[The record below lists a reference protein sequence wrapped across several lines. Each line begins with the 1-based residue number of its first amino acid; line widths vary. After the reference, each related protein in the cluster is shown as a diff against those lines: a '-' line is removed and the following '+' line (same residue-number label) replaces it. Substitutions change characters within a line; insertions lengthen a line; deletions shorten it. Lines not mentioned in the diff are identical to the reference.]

1 MDTRLYINL
10 MENIPS
16 ILILSFFLFLIISYS
31 FLFINKKQIQVKNK
45 LEDYKLIYEYNNEL
59 INNNYDIFII
69 EEKIKKQPLLSYSF
83 MNMKNIKLL
92 QEKNINNDLILDYIN
107 NVNNDIKL
115 LANSIENNKIANKE
129 VFDTIYNSL
138 FDSMMHNYFKILD
151 INTK

>member
-16 ILILSFFLFLIISYS
+16 ILIISFLLFLIVSYGY
-31 FLFINKKQIQVKNK
+31 LFINRKEIQVKNK

-59 INNNYDIFII
+59 MNNNDVFII